1 MIYNKMMK
9 REVSYTA
16 PQELN
21 RALELLK
28 PMIKSYK
35 TKDAEDGANRR
46 YNKAYIKCREV
57 KISR

>member
-1 MIYNKMMK
+1 MMK
-9 REVSYTA
+9 IEVSYTA